1 MLKTILL
8 SGLVMLMMS
17 TCNSTPNSSQPK
29 DTSGQ
34 GSSTVEVPPDTSPD
48 GPELEEFESKAISF
62 SPNDVSILFP
72 APKTPT
78 ELNANILRL
87 TDFQPDRVLP
97 ENVFRQVM
105 ALITGPSTLTTPNG
119 ALTVDAG
126 AIPGTGRRINFPGQN
141 LRSDWVVAGIRI
153 DPGAPGM
160 GENIFNVFGKSP
172 QIRLIL
178 QPVSQSNNGLRDLI
192 DVTDGSLHLVYAF
205 HGPDDPVAK
214 SQCFLHNVADME
226 SFQTAVTDLK
236 AIKDRFET
244 EHGVVTDGLPLGV
257 HPAVSVAGAEFRGAI
272 QSYLNTYLTPE
283 RLFAVSVA
291 GIPLPNPEPW
301 VFLAM
306 QKSPLSGNIE
316 AVPGPAIVQAGPL
329 PNFGQMISFIDRPQ
343 IVPAPATD
351 NLQAVNCNINR
362 TGRVPQPV
370 AGAGLSTA
378 TVFDQG
384 DRNITQIA
392 SVIADVTQSHFFNT
406 DCISCHTETRK
417 EIDMGQTTAAIIGVQ
432 ANIDPAVIPGE
443 QWNVRAFGWF
453 PGFFNQLE
461 SGAHETVTRRT
472 AHETAEVIKCFET
485 DNWHRA
491 DVACLH

>member
-153 DPGAPGM
+153 
-160 GENIFNVFGKSP
+160 ETCK
-172 QIRLIL
+172 
-178 QPVSQSNNGLRDLI
+178 PVQ
-192 DVTDGSLHLVYAF
+192 
-205 HGPDDPVAK
+205 
-214 SQCFLHNVADME
+214 
-226 SFQTAVTDLK
+226 
-236 AIKDRFET
+236 
-244 EHGVVTDGLPLGV
+244 
-257 HPAVSVAGAEFRGAI
+257 
-272 QSYLNTYLTPE
+272 
-283 RLFAVSVA
+283 
-291 GIPLPNPEPW
+291 
-301 VFLAM
+301 
-306 QKSPLSGNIE
+306 
-316 AVPGPAIVQAGPL
+316 
-329 PNFGQMISFIDRPQ
+329 
-343 IVPAPATD
+343 
-351 NLQAVNCNINR
+351 
-362 TGRVPQPV
+362 
-370 AGAGLSTA
+370 
-378 TVFDQG
+378 
-384 DRNITQIA
+384 
-392 SVIADVTQSHFFNT
+392 
-406 DCISCHTETRK
+406 
-417 EIDMGQTTAAIIGVQ
+417 
-432 ANIDPAVIPGE
+432 
-443 QWNVRAFGWF
+443 
-453 PGFFNQLE
+453 
-461 SGAHETVTRRT
+461 
-472 AHETAEVIKCFET
+472 
-485 DNWHRA
+485 
-491 DVACLH
+491 